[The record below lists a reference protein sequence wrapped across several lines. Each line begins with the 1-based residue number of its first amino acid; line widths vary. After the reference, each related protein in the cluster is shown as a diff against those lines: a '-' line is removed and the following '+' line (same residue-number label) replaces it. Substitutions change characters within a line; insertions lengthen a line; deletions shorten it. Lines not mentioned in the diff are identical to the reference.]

1 MTILEQIDLDH
12 TLAKSEYRRRLP
24 HLQTRLFNVSQ
35 ALFERGT
42 PTILV
47 FEGWAGASKIST
59 LQQITRRLDPRGLRL
74 HAISPPRTYE
84 TQYPWLY
91 RFWLK
96 VPAYGQMA
104 IFYRSWY
111 RQLLNGRVRDQLDTV
126 AWREQC
132 RDIVTFERQ
141 MVDDGTVVL
150 KFWLHISRA
159 EQKHRFKKLR
169 KKRITAWQVTDED
182 RWQNRHYER
191 YATALEDLIMR
202 TDTPFAP
209 WFVLPATDGRYAT
222 IATFETILRACE
234 ARLGTIDP
242 GYHNDDDTDDTDDIF
257 DEGGAAYR
265 RRKNE
270 LGGAYTVSHNRQTA
284 TLVTAAASGGVSAT
298 APILDQIDLSLS
310 LDDKRY
316 SKELKVLQAKLHL
329 LGLEVYRQQRP
340 VVLVFEGWDAAGK
353 GGSIKRVTEKLDPR
367 AYVVHSIAAPSGADS
382 ERHYLY
388 RFWHRLPPRG
398 TIAIFDRSWYGRVL
412 VERVEGFARND
423 AWRRAY
429 AEINEFEAQLTGF
442 GTIVGKFWMHISPDE
457 QLRRFEDRRDTPHKA
472 WKLSEEDWR
481 NREKWPLYEQ
491 AANEML
497 LRTSTPVCPWTI
509 VEAEDKRF
517 ARIKVCRVL
526 VRMLED
532 QLGEVKL

>member
-1 MTILEQIDLDH
+1 MTILEQIDLDCK
-12 TLAKSEYRRRLP
+12 LAKSEYRQRLP
-24 HLQTRLFNVSQ
+24 QLQARLFDVSQ
-35 ALFERGT
+35 ALFERGI

-59 LQQITRRLDPRGLRL
+59 LRQITRRLDPRGLRL

-84 TQYPWLY
+84 IQYPWLY

-96 VPAYGQMA
+96 LPAYGQMA

-111 RQLLNGRVRDQLDTV
+111 RQLLNGRVRDQLDAV
-126 AWREQC
+126 AWREKC

-141 MVDDGTVVL
+141 LADDGAVVL
-150 KFWLHISRA
+150 KFWMHISRA
-159 EQKHRFKKLR
+159 EQKRRFKKLR
-169 KKRITAWQVTDED
+169 KKRVTAWQVTDED
-182 RWQNRHYER
+182 RWQNRTYER
-191 YATALEDLIMR
+191 FATALEDLIMR
-202 TDTPFAP
+202 TDVPFAP
-209 WFVLPATDGRYAT
+209 WFVLPATDRRYAT
-222 IATFETILRACE
+222 VATFETILRACE
-234 ARLGTIDP
+234 ARLGSVDP
-242 GYHNDDDTDDTDDIF
+242 SYNDDDADDIF

-270 LGGAYTVSHNRQTA
+270 LGGAYAIGHNRQTA
-284 TLVTAAASGGVSAT
+284 TMVTAAASTHSSAI
-298 APILDQIDLSLS
+298 APVLDQVDLSLN

-316 SKELKVLQAKLHL
+316 SKELKLLQARLHL

-353 GGSIKRVTEKLDPR
+353 GGAIKRVTEKLDPR

-382 ERHYLY
+382 ERHYFY
-388 RFWHRLPPRG
+388 RFWHRLPARG
-398 TIAIFDRSWYGRVL
+398 MIAIFDRSWYGRVL
-412 VERVEGFARND
+412 VERVEGLARD
-423 AWRRAY
+423 DQWRRAY
-429 AEINEFEAQLTGF
+429 TEINEFEAQLTDF
-442 GTIVGKFWMHISPDE
+442 GTIISKFWMHISPEE

-481 NREKWPLYEQ
+481 NREKWPLYEH

-497 LRTSTPVCPWTI
+497 MRTSTPVCPWNI

-517 ARIKVCRVL
+517 ARVKVCRVL